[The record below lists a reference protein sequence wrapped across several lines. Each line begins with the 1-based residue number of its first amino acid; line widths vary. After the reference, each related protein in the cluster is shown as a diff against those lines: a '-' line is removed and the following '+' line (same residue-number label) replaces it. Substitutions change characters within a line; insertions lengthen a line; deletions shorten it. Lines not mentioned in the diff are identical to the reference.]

1 MSKVL
6 PEMAVPGKKPLR
18 LFIVTGE
25 PSGDQLAARLLE
37 RLRPMLAG
45 RELVLGG
52 VGGPALA
59 GQGLQSLF
67 PQSDISVMGVAAVV
81 GRLRLLLKRISETAQ
96 AAHTFQPDLLLTV
109 DSPDFCLRVT
119 KRLRKLSPKVPIVHW
134 VCPSVWAWRP
144 ARAKRMAPHV
154 DHVLCLLP
162 FEPEALQR
170 LHGPAGTYIGHPL
183 IERLSDLRPQMLA
196 ETTARAAKNDAEILI
211 LPGSRRS
218 EVSRLME
225 VFSRAA
231 ANLSA
236 QRPDVRY
243 VLPAVD
249 HVRPLIEAELTKWSV
264 PVTVVS
270 GEAAKLSAFR
280 RARAALAASGT
291 VTLELALAGVP
302 TVAAYKVAGWEAAIA
317 RRLITVPSAIL
328 PNLIVGRSFVAEFI
342 QQDCTPDA
350 LSSALDSLI
359 DDGVPR
365 EAQLQGFREV
375 EARMV
380 GANPSEVAASVI
392 LR

>member
-1 MSKVL
+1 
-6 PEMAVPGKKPLR
+6 MAAIAERPLR

-37 RLRPMLAG
+37 RLRPMLGG

-52 VGGPALA
+52 VGGQALA

-67 PQSDISVMGVAAVV
+67 PQSDIAVMGVAAVV
-81 GRLRLLLKRISETAQ
+81 GRLRLLLRRIAETAQ
-96 AAHTFQPDLLLTV
+96 AAEAFKPDLLLTV

-119 KRLRKLSPKVPIVHW
+119 KRLRKLSPQVPIVHW

-144 ARAKRMAPHV
+144 VRARRMAPHV

-170 LHGPAGTYIGHPL
+170 LHGPTGTYIGHPL
-183 IERLSDLRPQMLA
+183 IERLDALRPQTPEEA
-196 ETTARAAKNDAEILI
+196 VARARNSDADILI

-225 VFSRAA
+225 VFGQAA
-231 ANLSA
+231 ARLSA
-236 QRPDVRY
+236 RRPGIRY

-249 HVRPLIEAELTKWSV
+249 HVRPLIETELAKWSV
-264 PVTVVS
+264 PVKVVT
-270 GEAAKLSAFR
+270 GEAAKLAAFR
-280 RARAALAASGT
+280 CARAAIAASGT

-328 PNLIVGRSFVAEFI
+328 PNLIAGRSFVAEFI
-342 QQDCTPDA
+342 QQDCTPAA
-350 LSSALDSLI
+350 LSNALESLI
-359 DDGVPR
+359 DDGAAR
-365 EAQLQGFREV
+365 DAQLQGFREV

-380 GANPSEVAASVI
+380 GANPSEAAAGVI
-392 LR
+392 LRMFSKT